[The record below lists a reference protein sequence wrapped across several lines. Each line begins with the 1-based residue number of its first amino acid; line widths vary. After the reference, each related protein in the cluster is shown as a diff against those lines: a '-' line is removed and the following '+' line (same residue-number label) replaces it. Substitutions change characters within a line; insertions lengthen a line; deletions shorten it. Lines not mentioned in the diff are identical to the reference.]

1 MEATGLA
8 RLGKDAELHTTQS
21 GETVASIALAFS
33 YGRKDANGNRP
44 TQWVDASLWGKRAQV
59 LTPYLKKGGQVYVV
73 LEDVHI
79 QTFEGRNGPGHKLA
93 ARVVQLELAGPAP
106 QQHQG
111 AQQQYHQAPTQQQ
124 AQQNPQNDW
133 ANYGHQQPQKQPAM
147 GAFDDDIPF

>member
-8 RLGKDAELHTTQS
+8 RLGKDAELRTTQS

-44 TQWVDASLWGKRAQV
+44 TQWVDASLWGKRAEA
-59 LTPYLKKGGQVYVV
+59 LAPHLRKGGQVYVV

-93 ARVVQLELAGPAP
+93 ARIVQLELAGPAP
-106 QQHQG
+106 QQNQQHQAP
-111 AQQQYHQAPTQQQ
+111 AQQQQPQQKD
-124 AQQNPQNDW
+124 DW
-133 ANYGHQQPQKQPAM
+133 GNYGQQTYQ
-147 GAFDDDIPF
+147 GLDNDIPF